1 MIPSKP
7 NILRCPHCGG
17 LRRVRSI
24 MSGNTIR
31 AILWSDGKVD
41 YPMLPHISKVLRC
54 PVCKKYHFYELSQI
68 VGKCK
73 SWGNAS
79 WGGLSYTSLKEA
91 LLEIAPTGEKE
102 IMLRKMILW
111 AYNDLYWEIA
121 DVESPTKEHLAEREN
136 FIQNAKALM
145 ALCPENKSLCAEL
158 YRETGEF
165 EQCTQY
171 IIDIIVKMENP
182 RTADYLM
189 ELQTFLQK
197 ADRRDSKVYAVFHG
211 RDEVTREPVME
222 EDDESQY
229 IYDPDND
236 PEEEDWFDMFSNIDD
251 DEEW

>member
-1 MIPSKP
+1 
-7 NILRCPHCGG
+7 
-17 LRRVRSI
+17 
-24 MSGNTIR
+24 MSGNTCHKTI
-31 AILWSDGKVD
+31 WSDHKVD
-41 YPMLPHISKVLRC
+41 LPMLPCISEVLRC
-54 PVCKKYHFYELSQI
+54 PVCKKYHFYESSQI

-79 WGGLSYTSLKEA
+79 WGKLSYASLKEA
-91 LLEIAPTGEKE
+91 MEQLKPTGKDE
-102 IMLRKMILW
+102 ISLRKMILW
-111 AYNDLYWEIA
+111 AYNDLYWGVIDAERQ
-121 DVESPTKEHLAEREN
+121 TKEYLAEREY

-171 IIDIIVKMENP
+171 TIDIIVKMENP
-182 RTADYLM
+182 RTANYLM

-197 ADRRDSKVYAVFHG
+197 VDRRDSKVYAMFHG
-211 RDEVTREPVME
+211 RDEVTREPVIE